1 MTETRSKSDWQPL
14 ALMLAALLAGYAIL
28 FRLMPFETR
37 AWALWP
43 FGALALYCG
52 ARLSASTALLLTL
65 GVVAIT
71 DLLLYQWSHIMPNYL
86 FYAILGATVLLGRG
100 LLGKSFAWLRVGVG
114 AIASYALF
122 FFVSNFVSW
131 LEPALPEYLPRSLG
145 TLMLAYRNGLDFLR
159 YQPGQLDCGLLLSF
173 GVFGLHT
180 YLAKAYFP
188 AEQVVV
194 TKGTT

>member
-1 MTETRSKSDWQPL
+1 MTETRSMSDRRPL
-14 ALMLAALLAGYAIL
+14 ALMLAALLVGYAIL

-37 AWALWP
+37 GWALWP

-52 ARLSASTALLLTL
+52 ARLSAGTALLLTL

-86 FYAILGATVLLGRG
+86 FYAILGVTVLLGRG
-100 LLGKSFAWLRVGVG
+100 LLGKSFAWWRVGAG
-114 AIASYALF
+114 SIASYAMF
-122 FFVSNFVSW
+122 FLLSNFVAW
-131 LEPALPEYLPRSLG
+131 LEPALPQYEPRSFA

-159 YQPGQLDCGLLLSF
+159 YQPAHLDCGLLLSF
-173 GVFGLHT
+173 GVFGLHA
-180 YLAKAYFP
+180 YLAKVYFP
-188 AEQVVV
+188 AEQLVV

>member
-14 ALMLAALLAGYAIL
+14 ALMLAAMLAGYAIL

-52 ARLSASTALLLTL
+52 ARLSARVAIPLTL

-71 DLLLYQWSHIMPNYL
+71 DLLLYQWSHILPNYL
-86 FYAILGATVLLGRG
+86 FYVILGASVLLGRG
-100 LLGKSFAWLRVGVG
+100 LLGHSFAWWRIGVG
-114 AIASYALF
+114 SIASYALF
-122 FFVSNFVSW
+122 FLVSNFVAW
-131 LEPALPEYLPRSLG
+131 LEPALPQYQPRSLA
-145 TLMLAYRNGLDFLR
+145 TLMLSYRNGLDFLR
-159 YQPGQLDCGLLLSF
+159 HQPGHLDCGLLLSF
-173 GVFGLHT
+173 GAFGLHA
-180 YLAKAYFP
+180 YLAKVYFP
-188 AEQVVV
+188 AEQIVV